1 MAFRLEVV
9 VGSRAVRVVVA
20 MVAAVG
26 LFVVSPV
33 SAADTGSISGT
44 VTIGGIETGD
54 VGITAERGGE
64 SPFVGI
70 ARTAANGTY
79 TIGGLPD
86 GDYVVGF
93 CFPGCPGAPLDLV
106 DGMDDCCLSEWYDNS
121 FTLQGASLVSV
132 VGGAAVPNVDANLT
146 NGGSVSGRVGDLN
159 AGLPGQHIEL
169 YDLAGETNLPALQT
183 TDESGEYT
191 IERLIPGSYKVRY
204 LEDDMWYS
212 GQPTFGAADIVTVF
226 DDQTTTGIDFDVAT
240 TGTISG
246 TVVGEYFGPVPDV
259 AVGLIDRAD
268 QVVDTVVTGPAGD
281 FTFLAVPAGVYFL
294 LAVDPLGEF
303 ADAWHPDGDMAF
315 FIALE
320 LRQDVTGTDIFMQAL
335 MPGGF
340 RDIDGSVFEADIV
353 WLAITGITR
362 GCSPPVND
370 QFCPNDPVTRGQM
383 AAFLVRALG
392 LTEQLDDP
400 FSDDDDSIFEADIE
414 KLAAAGITRGCN
426 PPVNDQFCPN
436 ADVTRGQ
443 MAAFLRR
450 ALT

>member
-1 MAFRLEVV
+1 M
-9 VGSRAVRVVVA
+9 GSRAVRVVVA

-44 VTIGGIETGD
+44 VTIGGIETGG
-54 VGITAERGGE
+54 VGIEAERTGE
-64 SPFVGI
+64 SPILGL
-70 ARTAANGTY
+70 ATTAANGTY

-93 CFPGCPGAPLDLV
+93 CFPGCPGHP
-106 DGMDDCCLSEWYDNS
+106 LSEWYDNS

-132 VGGAAVPNVDANLT
+132 VGGAAVQNVDANLT

-169 YDLAGETNLPALQT
+169 YDLAGDTRPGVQT

-315 FIALE
+315 FFAVE
-320 LRQDVTGTDIFMQAL
+320 LRQDVTGRDIFMQAL

-362 GCSPPVND
+362 GCNPPVND

-383 AAFLVRALG
+383 AAFL
-392 LTEQLDDP
+392 
-400 FSDDDDSIFEADIE
+400 
-414 KLAAAGITRGCN
+414 
-426 PPVNDQFCPN
+426 
-436 ADVTRGQ
+436 
-443 MAAFLRR
+443 RR